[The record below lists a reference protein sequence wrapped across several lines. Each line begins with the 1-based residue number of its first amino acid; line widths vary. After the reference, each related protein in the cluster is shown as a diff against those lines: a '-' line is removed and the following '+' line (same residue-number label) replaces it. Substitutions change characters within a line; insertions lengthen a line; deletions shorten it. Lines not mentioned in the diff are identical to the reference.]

1 MVNTSSGWRQQRLG
15 MAVQAQAQRPQSSAG
30 VQDATTRTM
39 ACAVCKAVYTPAP
52 THQQLVMAPH
62 IVLESAFMS
71 MCHFCF
77 RCRRTACPD
86 CWDAVHGVCGACV
99 KEAHLPFRTQVK
111 PLSNIMPSLPQQ
123 PQAVA
128 VEATHTASV
137 LICIQHGRFHADS
150 PQIPSP
156 TPPSHPVPP
165 VQMRRPVRV
174 ASPESGQRRTQQH
187 TTMTRV
193 APEYPT
199 HTAHKTHTALTEH
212 RERLT
217 LREEDETKN
226 EREQQRQP
234 EQLEQ
239 AEKLEQPVSRILGV
253 TEQWLT
259 GILLSLLL
267 TIVTLMVIAE
277 ASPSANAQIMHLFNI
292 DIRSEIAY
300 LVHLMGQLQ
309 L

>member
-15 MAVQAQAQRPQSSAG
+15 MAAQVQAQRPQSSEG
-30 VQDATTRTM
+30 VQDATTRTV

-52 THQQLVMAPH
+52 AHQQLVMAPH

-111 PLSNIMPSLPQQ
+111 PLSNIMPSLPQ
-123 PQAVA
+123 AVA
-128 VEATHTASV
+128 EETADTASI
-137 LICIQHGRFHADS
+137 LICIQHGQFHADS
-150 PQIPSP
+150 PQITLP
-156 TPPSHPVPP
+156 TPPSHSVAPI
-165 VQMRRPVRV
+165 QMRRPMRV
-174 ASPESGQRRTQQH
+174 ASPESGQRRTQQP
-187 TTMTRV
+187 TAMTRI
-193 APEYPT
+193 APEYPG
-199 HTAHKTHTALTEH
+199 HTAHTEH
-212 RERLT
+212 RERPA
-217 LREEDETKN
+217 LREEDETEN
-226 EREQQRQP
+226 EPEQP

-239 AEKLEQPVSRILGV
+239 AEKLEQPVSRLWGV

-267 TIVTLMVIAE
+267 TIVTFIVIAE
-277 ASPSANAQIMHLFNI
+277 ASPTANAQIMHLFNI

>member
-15 MAVQAQAQRPQSSAG
+15 MAAQAHAQRPQSSEG
-30 VQDATTRTM
+30 VQDATTRTV
-39 ACAVCKAVYTPAP
+39 ACVVCKAVYTPAP
-52 THQQLVMAPH
+52 AHQQLVMAPH

-111 PLSNIMPSLPQQ
+111 PLSNVMPSLPQQ
-123 PQAVA
+123 SQTVA
-128 VEATHTASV
+128 EETADTASI
-137 LICIQHGRFHADS
+137 LICIQHGQFHADS
-150 PQIPSP
+150 PQITPP

-165 VQMRRPVRV
+165 IQMRRPMRV

-187 TTMTRV
+187 TTMTRI

-199 HTAHKTHTALTEH
+199 HTALIEH
-212 RERLT
+212 RERPA
-217 LREEDETKN
+217 LREENETEN
-226 EREQQRQP
+226 EAEQP

-253 TEQWLT
+253 TEQWST

-267 TIVTLMVIAE
+267 TIVTFIVIAE

-309 L
+309 A